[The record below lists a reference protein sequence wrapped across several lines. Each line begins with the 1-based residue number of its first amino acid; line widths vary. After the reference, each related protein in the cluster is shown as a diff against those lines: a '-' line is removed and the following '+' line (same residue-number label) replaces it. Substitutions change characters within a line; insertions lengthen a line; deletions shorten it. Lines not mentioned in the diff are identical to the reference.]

1 MMASP
6 AVGGKLVWRSKL
18 WILPLIAVFCPPFIQ
33 CQFEKEGDVRL
44 VEGPTQN
51 QGRVEIFHDGLWGT
65 VCDDSWDVY
74 DARVVCRQ
82 LGYSNNI
89 GGAWAGGKYPRGSG
103 PIHLDDV
110 ACEGNETRLDLCKS
124 NGWDIQNCGH
134 SEDAGVICQDGTE
147 GDIRLADG
155 PTPNQGRVE
164 IFHDGLWGTVCD
176 VSWDVYDARVVCRQL
191 GYSNNIGG
199 ALEGSKYPEG
209 SGPIHLNYVDCEG
222 NETRLDLCQSDG
234 WDDNFC
240 GHESDAGVICQD
252 GTEGDIRLADGPTPN
267 QGRVEIFHD
276 GLWGTVCDVSW
287 DVYDA
292 RVVCRQL
299 GYSNNIGG
307 ALEGSKY
314 PEGSGPIHL
323 NYVDCE
329 GNETRLDLCQSD
341 GWDDNFCGHE
351 SDAGVICQDGTE
363 GDIRLADGPTPNQG
377 RVEIFHDGLWGTVCD
392 ERWDVYDARV
402 VCRQLGY
409 SNNIGGALNGGKY
422 PSGSGPI
429 HLDFVDC
436 EGNETRLDLCQNDGW
451 DNNFCGHES
460 DAGVTCQ
467 DGTEGDIRLVD
478 GPTPNQGRVEIF
490 HDGLWGTVCDDIWDV
505 YDARVVCRQLGYS
518 NNIGGALNGGKYPS
532 GSGPIHLD
540 YVDCEGNETRLD
552 LCQID
557 GWDNNFCGHESDAGV
572 ICQDGAEGDI
582 RLVDGPS
589 PNQGRVE
596 IFHDGLWGTVCDD
609 IWDVYDARVVCRQ
622 LGYSNNIG
630 GALNGGKYPS
640 GSGPIHLDF
649 VDCEGNETRLDSCQ
663 RGDWDNHF
671 CGHESDAGVICQDG
685 TKGDIRLADGPTPSE
700 GRVEIFHDGLW
711 GTVCDHSWDVYDARV
726 VCRQLGYSNNIGG
739 ALDGGKYPKGSGPIH
754 LDYVD
759 CEGNETRL
767 DLCQRGG
774 WDNNFC
780 GHESDAGVICQDG
793 TEGDVRLVDGPTPN
807 EGRVEIFHD
816 GLWGTVCDDSWDVND
831 ARVVCRQLG
840 YSGDVLA
847 RSYAHYGQGSG
858 PIYLDDVDCTGSES
872 SLMYCSN
879 RGWGIHNCVHSED
892 AGVFCDFIGEKEGD
906 IRLVDGFSPYDGRIE
921 IFHNGLWGTV
931 CDDAWDDYDARVVCR
946 QLGYSGDVGV
956 ARHGGVYSRGLDPI
970 YLDDVGCE
978 GDELRLDA
986 CFNNGW
992 GNNNCG
998 HSEDA
1003 GVYCGNDVGNEG
1015 DIRLVNG
1022 STANQGRVEIFHEG
1036 QWGTVC
1042 DDYWDDP
1049 DARVVCRQLGYLGDV
1064 NARVL
1069 GVYGVGSGPILLDN
1083 VNCDG
1088 NEDRLDLCNSNGWY
1102 NHDCG
1107 HSEDAGVYCDAGDG
1121 LNGEVRLV
1129 DGSTPNEGRVEIYH
1143 DGQWGTIC
1151 FDSWHGWDDRDARVV
1166 CRQLGFSGDV
1176 GEARSPITYGH
1187 GSGPIYLEG
1196 VRCQGYEARLDLCVN
1211 DGWYN
1216 DNCGHS
1222 QDAGVYCPTD
1232 GASEGDVRIVNGY
1245 SLDQG
1250 RVEIYHNG
1258 QWGTVCDDNW
1268 DDDDARVVCRQL
1280 GFLSNVGKAN
1290 DLARYGQGTGPIYL
1304 DDVFCEGNEARL
1316 DACVSN
1322 GWGINNCGH
1331 SEDAGVYCGSD
1342 VGKEGEI
1349 RLVNGSTPNDGRVE
1363 IFHDDQWGT
1372 VCDDSWDDADAR
1384 VVCRQLGYV
1393 GDVGEA
1399 RSPIIYGQGSGPIYL
1414 DDVGCEG
1421 DEARL
1426 DLCVS
1431 NGWYNSNCGHSEDAG
1446 VYCTVDGANDGNIR
1460 LVNGP
1465 TMNEGRVE
1473 IYYNGQWGTVCDDSW
1488 DDSDARVVCRQL
1500 GYSGDAVA
1508 SSRATYGEGAGPI
1521 YLDDVLCGG
1530 GEARLDECDNNGWG
1544 INNCRHSED
1553 AGVSCTID
1561 DGMNGEV
1568 RLVDGS
1574 TPNEGRVEI
1583 YYNGQWGTVCDD
1595 DWDDTDA
1602 RVVCRQLGF
1611 SGHYGKAVGLARY
1624 GQGTGPI
1631 YLDDVL
1637 CGGSEAR
1644 LDECDNNGWGIH
1656 NCGHSEDAGVH
1667 CGHEVG
1673 NEGEIRLVN
1682 GSTPNEGRVEI
1693 FHDTQ
1698 WGTVCDDDWD
1708 DNDARVVCRQLGF
1721 LGGVGQANG
1730 LARYGQGTGPIYLDD
1745 VLCEGN
1751 EARLDECG
1759 SNGWYISNCGHSEDA
1774 GVYCP
1779 TDVANEPGDIRL
1791 VNGPTMNEGRVEI
1804 YFNDQWGTVCDDRW
1818 DDLDARVVCRQL
1830 GYSVDAVASS
1840 GATYGQGTGPIY
1852 FNKVNCAGNEARLDA
1867 CDVNALGVD
1876 DYCGHSEDAGVYCHV
1891 IRDEDIRLVNGST
1904 PNQGRVE
1911 IFYKGVWG
1919 TVCDDEWDDTD
1930 ASVVCRQLGYASGLA
1945 LGGGKYL
1952 RGSGPIYLD
1961 DVVCEG
1967 SEDRLS
1973 LCISNGWGNHN
1984 CRHSEDAG
1992 VYCYDEN
1999 EGDVRIMDGDIP
2011 DEGRVEI
2018 YHNGQW
2024 GTVCDDSW
2032 DDLDARVVC
2041 RQLGYSGD
2049 VGEARIESPY
2059 GEGHGPIHVDYVS
2072 CSGSES
2078 RLVTCNNGG
2087 WGNNNCRHYE
2097 DAGVYCGIDVGN
2109 DGDIRLRNGS
2119 TANQGRVDIY
2129 YNGQWGTVCDD
2140 EWDDADAIVVC
2151 RQLGYISGTAW
2162 SGGKYPHGSGPI
2174 YLDDVACEGNEDRL
2188 TLCISNGWLN
2198 HNCGHS
2204 GDAGVYCNIGDGKEG
2219 EIRLAD
2225 GPTPNQ
2231 GRIEIFHGGEWGTIC
2246 DDSWTVNN
2254 ARVVC
2259 RQLGYQGDVG
2269 TSVLGGTYGP
2279 GSGPILDVDSCEG
2292 SESKLIDC
2300 SIEGWI
2306 SQNCGHSRDA
2316 GVSCETISANDG
2328 DIRLV
2333 NGSTENEGRVEIFH
2347 NGLWGTICDDGW
2359 DDADARVVCRQLGYM
2374 GDVGGARGRSTYG
2387 QGSDPIYLDD
2397 VGCYGSESRLTDCSN
2412 DGWGSHNCGH
2422 SEDAGVYCY
2431 VPSTTDP
2438 GVHASTKPRYATSA
2452 SVVGVL
2458 ASVGVC
2464 LFLLTL
2470 LAIGAV
2476 CWTCRK
2482 SKSQFSFI
2490 TLVHDSPLEQDSE
2503 IALDRLSDQQPAEN
2517 SIWFNCN
2524 LP

>member
-6 AVGGKLVWRSKL
+6 AVGGKQVWRCQL
-18 WILPLIAVFCPPFIQ
+18 WILPLIAVFCPTFVQ

-44 VEGPTQN
+44 VMGPTLN

-134 SEDAGVICQDGTE
+134 SEDAGVICQDGAE
-147 GDIRLADG
+147 GDVRLSHG

-176 VSWDVYDARVVCRQL
+176 DSWDVYDARVVCRQL

-199 ALEGSKYPEG
+199 AWNGGKYPEG
-209 SGPIHLNYVDCEG
+209 SGPIHLDYVDCEG

-234 WDDNFC
+234 WDN
-240 GHESDAGVICQD
+240 
-252 GTEGDIRLADGPTPN
+252 
-267 QGRVEIFHD
+267 
-276 GLWGTVCDVSW
+276 
-287 DVYDA
+287 
-292 RVVCRQL
+292 
-299 GYSNNIGG
+299 
-307 ALEGSKY
+307 
-314 PEGSGPIHL
+314 
-323 NYVDCE
+323 
-329 GNETRLDLCQSD
+329 
-341 GWDDNFCGHE
+341 NFCGHE

-392 ERWDVYDARV
+392 ESWDVNDARVVCRQLGYSNNIGGALDGGKYPRGSGPIHLDYVDCEGNETRLDLCQSDGWDNNFCGHESDAGVICQDGTEGDIRLVDGPSPNQGRVEIFHDGLWGTVCDDSWDVYDARV

-409 SNNIGGALNGGKY
+409 SNNIGGAWNGGKY
-422 PSGSGPI
+422 PEGSGPI
-429 HLDFVDC
+429 HLDYVDC
-436 EGNETRLDLCQNDGW
+436 EGNETRLDLCQTDGW

-478 GPTPNQGRVEIF
+478 GPSPNQGRVEIF
-490 HDGLWGTVCDDIWDV
+490 HDGLWGTVCDDSWDV

-518 NNIGGALNGGKYPS
+518 NNIGGAWNGGKYPE

-540 YVDCEGNETRLD
+540 YIDCEGNETRLD
-552 LCQID
+552 LCQSD

-572 ICQDGAEGDI
+572 ICQDGTEGDI

-609 IWDVYDARVVCRQ
+609 
-622 LGYSNNIG
+622 
-630 GALNGGKYPS
+630 
-640 GSGPIHLDF
+640 
-649 VDCEGNETRLDSCQ
+649 
-663 RGDWDNHF
+663 
-671 CGHESDAGVICQDG
+671 
-685 TKGDIRLADGPTPSE
+685 
-700 GRVEIFHDGLW
+700 
-711 GTVCDHSWDVYDARV
+711 SWDVYDARV

-739 ALDGGKYPKGSGPIH
+739 ALDGGKYPRGSGPIH

-767 DLCQRGG
+767 DLCQTDG

-807 EGRVEIFHD
+807 QGRVEIFHD

-840 YSGDVLA
+840 YSGDVQA
-847 RSYAHYGQGSG
+847 WSDAHYWQGSG

-872 SLMYCSN
+872 SLMNCSN
-879 RGWGIHNCVHSED
+879 RGWGIHNCEHSED
-892 AGVFCDFIGEKEGD
+892 AGVFCAFIGETEGD
-906 IRLVDGFSPYDGRIE
+906 ILLVDGFSPYDGRIE

-931 CDDAWDDYDARVVCR
+931 CDDAWDNNDARVVCR

-978 GDELRLDA
+978 GDEPRLDA

-992 GNNNCG
+992 GNHNCG

-1003 GVYCGNDVGNEG
+1003 GVYCGSDVGNEG

-1042 DDYWDDP
+1042 DDYWDDS
-1049 DARVVCRQLGYLGDV
+1049 DARVVCRQLGYSGDV
-1064 NARVL
+1064 NARIL
-1069 GVYGVGSGPILLDN
+1069 GVYGVGSGPIFLDD

-1102 NHDCG
+1102 HHNCG

-1151 FDSWHGWDDRDARVV
+1151 YDSWDDPDARVV

-1211 DGWYN
+1211 NGWYN

-1232 GASEGDVRIVNGY
+1232 GASEGDVRIVDGY

-1268 DDDDARVVCRQL
+1268 GDIDARVVCRQL
-1280 GFLSNVGKAN
+1280 GFLGNVGKAN
-1290 DLARYGQGTGPIYL
+1290 GLARYGQGTGPIYL
-1304 DDVFCEGNEARL
+1304 DDVFCEENEARL

-1322 GWGINNCGH
+1322 GWGINNCEH
-1331 SEDAGVYCGSD
+1331 SEDAGVYCGGD
-1342 VGKEGEI
+1342 VGEEGEI

-1465 TMNEGRVE
+1465 IMNEGRVE

-1488 DDSDARVVCRQL
+1488 DNSDARVVCRQL

-1508 SSRATYGEGAGPI
+1508 RSRATYGEGTGPI

-1530 GEARLDECDNNGWG
+1530 GEARLDECDN
-1544 INNCRHSED
+1544 S
-1553 AGVSCTID
+1553 
-1561 DGMNGEV
+1561 
-1568 RLVDGS
+1568 
-1574 TPNEGRVEI
+1574 
-1583 YYNGQWGTVCDD
+1583 
-1595 DWDDTDA
+1595 
-1602 RVVCRQLGF
+1602 
-1611 SGHYGKAVGLARY
+1611 
-1624 GQGTGPI
+1624 
-1631 YLDDVL
+1631 
-1637 CGGSEAR
+1637 
-1644 LDECDNNGWGIH
+1644 GWGIH
-1656 NCGHSEDAGVH
+1656 NCGHSEDAGVY
-1667 CGHEVG
+1667 CSNDVG

-1693 FHDTQ
+1693 FHDAH

-1708 DNDARVVCRQLGF
+1708 DNDAMVVCRQLGF
-1721 LGGVGQANG
+1721 LGDVGQANG

-1759 SNGWYISNCGHSEDA
+1759 SNGWYISNCEHSEDA

-1779 TDVANEPGDIRL
+1779 TAVANEPGDIRL

-1804 YFNDQWGTVCDDRW
+1804 YYNGQWGTVCDDRW

-1840 GATYGQGTGPIY
+1840 RATYGQGTGPIY
-1852 FNKVNCAGNEARLDA
+1852 LNDINCDGNEARLDA
-1867 CDVNALGVD
+1867 CDSNALGVD

-1904 PNQGRVE
+1904 VNQGRVE

-1930 ASVVCRQLGYASGLA
+1930 ASVVCRQLGYTSGTA
-1945 LGGGKYL
+1945 LGGGRYL
-1952 RGSGPIYLD
+1952 QGSGPIYLD
-1961 DVVCEG
+1961 DVACEG
-1967 SEDRLS
+1967 REDRLS

-1984 CRHSEDAG
+1984 CGHSEDAG

-1999 EGDVRIMDGDIP
+1999 EGDVRIMDGDMP

-2059 GEGHGPIHVDYVS
+2059 GEGYGPIHVDYVS
-2072 CSGSES
+2072 CAGSES
-2078 RLVTCNNGG
+2078 RLVNCNNGG
-2087 WGNNNCRHYE
+2087 WGNNNCGHSE

-2109 DGDIRLRNGS
+2109 DGDIRLLNGS
-2119 TANQGRVDIY
+2119 TANQGRVEIY

-2140 EWDDADAIVVC
+2140 EWDDTDASVVC
-2151 RQLGYISGTAW
+2151 RQLGYIFSGTAW
-2162 SGGKYPHGSGPI
+2162 DGGKYPHGSGPI

-2188 TLCISNGWLN
+2188 NLCISNGWLN

-2204 GDAGVYCNIGDGKEG
+2204 EDAGVYCNIGDGKEG

-2246 DDSWTVNN
+2246 DDSWNVNN
-2254 ARVVC
+2254 AMVVC

-2269 TSVLGGTYGP
+2269 TSVIGGTYGP
-2279 GSGPILDVDSCEG
+2279 GSGPILDVDNCEG

-2300 SIEGWI
+2300 IIEGWI

-2347 NGLWGTICDDGW
+2347 NGLWGTICDDSW

-2397 VGCYGSESRLTDCSN
+2397 VGCSGSESRLTDCSN
-2412 DGWGSHNCGH
+2412 NGWGSHNCGH

-2431 VPSTTDP
+2431 VPSTMDP
-2438 GVHASTKPRYATSA
+2438 MVHASTKPHYTASS

-2458 ASVGVC
+2458 TSVGVC

-2476 CWTCRK
+2476 CWTCRQ
-2482 SKSQFSFI
+2482 SKSQFSFR
-2490 TLVHDSPLEQDSE
+2490 TLEHDSPLEQDSE

-2517 SIWFNCN
+2517 SI
-2524 LP
+2524 

>member
-6 AVGGKLVWRSKL
+6 AVGGKLVWRSQL
-18 WILPLIAVFCPPFIQ
+18 WILPLIAVFCPTFVQ

-44 VEGPTQN
+44 VMGPTLN

-134 SEDAGVICQDGTE
+134 SEDAGVICQDGAE
-147 GDIRLADG
+147 GDVRLSHG

-176 VSWDVYDARVVCRQL
+176 DSWDVYDARVVCRQL

-199 ALEGSKYPEG
+199 AWNGGKYPEG
-209 SGPIHLNYVDCEG
+209 SGPIHLDYVDCEG
-222 NETRLDLCQSDG
+222 NETRLDLCQTDG
-234 WDDNFC
+234 WDNNFC

-267 QGRVEIFHD
+267 EGRVEIFHD
-276 GLWGTVCDVSW
+276 GLWGTVCDDSW

-307 ALEGSKY
+307 AWNGGKY

-323 NYVDCE
+323 DYVDCE

-341 GWDDNFCGHE
+341 GWDNNFCGHE

-363 GDIRLADGPTPNQG
+363 GDIRLVDGPSPNQG

-392 ERWDVYDARV
+392 DSWDVYDARV

-409 SNNIGGALNGGKY
+409 SNNIGGAWNGGKY
-422 PSGSGPI
+422 PEGS
-429 HLDFVDC
+429 C
-436 EGNETRLDLCQNDGW
+436 
-451 DNNFCGHES
+451 
-460 DAGVTCQ
+460 
-467 DGTEGDIRLVD
+467 
-478 GPTPNQGRVEIF
+478 
-490 HDGLWGTVCDDIWDV
+490 
-505 YDARVVCRQLGYS
+505 
-518 NNIGGALNGGKYPS
+518 
-532 GSGPIHLD
+532 PIHLD

-572 ICQDGAEGDI
+572 TCQDGTEGDVRLVEGPTPNQGRVEIFHDGLWGTVCDDSWDVYDARVVCRQLGYSNNIGGAWNGGKYPEGSGPIHLDYIDCEGNETRLDLCQSDGWDNNFCGHESDAGVICQDGTEGDIRLVDGPSPDQGRVEIFHDGLWGTVCDDSWDVYDARVVCRQLGYSNNIGGAWNGGKYPEGSGPIHLDYVDCEGNETRLDLCQNDGWDNNFCGHESDAGVICQDGTEGDI

-609 IWDVYDARVVCRQ
+609 
-622 LGYSNNIG
+622 
-630 GALNGGKYPS
+630 
-640 GSGPIHLDF
+640 
-649 VDCEGNETRLDSCQ
+649 
-663 RGDWDNHF
+663 
-671 CGHESDAGVICQDG
+671 
-685 TKGDIRLADGPTPSE
+685 
-700 GRVEIFHDGLW
+700 
-711 GTVCDHSWDVYDARV
+711 SWDVYDARV

-739 ALDGGKYPKGSGPIH
+739 ALDGGKYPRGSGPIH

-767 DLCQRGG
+767 DLCQSDG

-807 EGRVEIFHD
+807 QGRVEIFHD

-840 YSGDVLA
+840 YSGDVQA
-847 RSYAHYGQGSG
+847 WSDAHYWQGSG

-872 SLMYCSN
+872 SLMNCSN
-879 RGWGIHNCVHSED
+879 RGWGIHNCEHSED
-892 AGVFCDFIGEKEGD
+892 AGVFCAFIGETEGD
-906 IRLVDGFSPYDGRIE
+906 ILLVDGFSPYDGRIE

-931 CDDAWDDYDARVVCR
+931 CDDAWDNNDARVVCR

-978 GDELRLDA
+978 GDEPRLDA

-992 GNNNCG
+992 GNHNCG

-1003 GVYCGNDVGNEG
+1003 GVYCGSDVGNEG

-1042 DDYWDDP
+1042 DDSWDDS
-1049 DARVVCRQLGYLGDV
+1049 DARVVCRQLGYSGDV
-1064 NARVL
+1064 NARIL
-1069 GVYGVGSGPILLDN
+1069 GVYGVGSGPIFLDD

-1102 NHDCG
+1102 HHNCG

-1151 FDSWHGWDDRDARVV
+1151 YDSWDDPDARVV

-1211 DGWYN
+1211 NGWYN

-1232 GASEGDVRIVNGY
+1232 GASEGDVRIVDGY

-1268 DDDDARVVCRQL
+1268 GDKDARVVCRQL
-1280 GFLSNVGKAN
+1280 GFLGNVGKAN
-1290 DLARYGQGTGPIYL
+1290 GLARYGQGTGPIYL

-1322 GWGINNCGH
+1322 GWGINNCEH
-1331 SEDAGVYCGSD
+1331 SEDAGVYCGGD
-1342 VGKEGEI
+1342 VGEEGEI

-1488 DDSDARVVCRQL
+1488 DNSDARVVCRQL

-1508 SSRATYGEGAGPI
+1508 RSRATYGEGTGPI

-1530 GEARLDECDNNGWG
+1530 GEARLDECDN
-1544 INNCRHSED
+1544 S
-1553 AGVSCTID
+1553 
-1561 DGMNGEV
+1561 
-1568 RLVDGS
+1568 
-1574 TPNEGRVEI
+1574 
-1583 YYNGQWGTVCDD
+1583 
-1595 DWDDTDA
+1595 
-1602 RVVCRQLGF
+1602 
-1611 SGHYGKAVGLARY
+1611 
-1624 GQGTGPI
+1624 
-1631 YLDDVL
+1631 
-1637 CGGSEAR
+1637 
-1644 LDECDNNGWGIH
+1644 GWGIH
-1656 NCGHSEDAGVH
+1656 NCGHSEDAGVY
-1667 CGHEVG
+1667 CSNDVG

-1693 FHDTQ
+1693 FHDAH

-1708 DNDARVVCRQLGF
+1708 DNDAMVVCRQLGF
-1721 LGGVGQANG
+1721 LGDVGRANG

-1759 SNGWYISNCGHSEDA
+1759 SNGWYISNCEHSEDA

-1804 YFNDQWGTVCDDRW
+1804 YYNGQWGTVCDDRW

-1830 GYSVDAVASS
+1830 GYSVDAVAS
-1840 GATYGQGTGPIY
+1840 GRATYGQGTGPIY
-1852 FNKVNCAGNEARLDA
+1852 LNDINCDGNEARLDA
-1867 CDVNALGVD
+1867 CDSNALGVD
-1876 DYCGHSEDAGVYCHV
+1876 DYCGHAEDAGVYCHV

-1904 PNQGRVE
+1904 VNQGRVE

-1930 ASVVCRQLGYASGLA
+1930 ASVVCRQLGYTSGTA
-1945 LGGGKYL
+1945 LGGGRYL
-1952 RGSGPIYLD
+1952 QGSGPIYLD
-1961 DVVCEG
+1961 DVACDG
-1967 SEDRLS
+1967 REDRLS

-1984 CRHSEDAG
+1984 CGHSEDAG

-1999 EGDVRIMDGDIP
+1999 EGDVRIMDGDMP

-2059 GEGHGPIHVDYVS
+2059 GEGYGPIHVDYVS
-2072 CSGSES
+2072 CAGSES
-2078 RLVTCNNGG
+2078 RLVNCNNGG
-2087 WGNNNCRHYE
+2087 WGNNNCGHSE

-2109 DGDIRLRNGS
+2109 DGDIRLLNGS
-2119 TANQGRVDIY
+2119 TANQGRVEIY

-2140 EWDDADAIVVC
+2140 EWDDTDASVVC
-2151 RQLGYISGTAW
+2151 RQLGYIFSGTAW
-2162 SGGKYPHGSGPI
+2162 DGGKYPHGSGPI

-2188 TLCISNGWLN
+2188 NLCISNGWLN

-2204 GDAGVYCNIGDGKEG
+2204 EDAGVYCNIGDGKEG

-2246 DDSWTVNN
+2246 DDSWNVNN
-2254 ARVVC
+2254 AMVVC

-2269 TSVLGGTYGP
+2269 TSVIGGTYGP
-2279 GSGPILDVDSCEG
+2279 GSGPILDVDNCEG

-2300 SIEGWI
+2300 IIEGWI

-2347 NGLWGTICDDGW
+2347 NGLWGTICDDSW

-2397 VGCYGSESRLTDCSN
+2397 VGCSGSESRLTDCSN

-2431 VPSTTDP
+2431 VPSTMDP
-2438 GVHASTKPRYATSA
+2438 MVHASTKPHYTASS

-2458 ASVGVC
+2458 TSVGVC

-2476 CWTCRK
+2476 CWTCRQ
-2482 SKSQFSFI
+2482 SKSQFSFR
-2490 TLVHDSPLEQDSE
+2490 TLEHDSPLEQDSE

-2517 SIWFNCN
+2517 SI
-2524 LP
+2524 